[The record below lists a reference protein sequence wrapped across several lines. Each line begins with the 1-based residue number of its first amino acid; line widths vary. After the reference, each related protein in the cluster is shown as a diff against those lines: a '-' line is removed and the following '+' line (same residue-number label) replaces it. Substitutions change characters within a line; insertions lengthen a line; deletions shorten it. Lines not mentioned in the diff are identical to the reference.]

1 MAKLE
6 KLISLYDCIAWVPSI
21 RGALSL
27 DLVDNANSILG
38 DVDKYSVKF
47 KRTNGLHSEHYIIA
61 SSLLTVNDSK
71 VGRHIVRS
79 FR

>member
-21 RGALSL
+21 RGSLSL
-27 DLVDNANSILG
+27 DLVDNANNILG

-47 KRTNGLHSEHYIIA
+47 KKLTGFILNII
-61 SSLLTVNDSK
+61 SLRVRFLLLM
-71 VGRHIVRS
+71 IVK
-79 FR
+79 